1 MSFHSFFKPRL
12 RAGKVDEKIAQQL
25 ICQANN
31 VSVISEQT
39 DDNYRE
45 LKYDF
50 QTSDGIT
57 YEVKGGESSDKFHS
71 FFIEFEQSIK
81 GSLYVVSGVLDSE
94 AHYWMLKYNNT
105 FYTIDRKILI
115 QKSMRFGERRHS
127 KLNPDVKTWGMIVPV
142 EVLQPFCALYPI
154 KTI

>member
-1 MSFHSFFKPRL
+1 MRFHSFFKPRL
-12 RAGKVDEKIAQQL
+12 KTGRKDEKIAQPL

-31 VSVISEQT
+31 VSIISEQT
-39 DDNYRE
+39 DDNYGE

-50 QTSDGIT
+50 QTSDGIK

-81 GSLYVVSGVLDSE
+81 GKLYVPSGIADSE
-94 AHYWMLKYNNT
+94 ANYWMLKYKNT

-115 QKSMRFGERRHS
+115 QKCMSVGERRHS
-127 KLNPDVKTWGMIVPV
+127 KQNPDVKTWGMIVSV
-142 EVLQPFCALYPI
+142 EELRPFCTLYPI
-154 KTI
+154 S